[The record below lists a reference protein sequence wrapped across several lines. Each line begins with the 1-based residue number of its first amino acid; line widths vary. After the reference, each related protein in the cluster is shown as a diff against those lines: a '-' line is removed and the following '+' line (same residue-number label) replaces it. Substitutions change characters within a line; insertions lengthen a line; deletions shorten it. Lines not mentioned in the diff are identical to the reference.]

1 MHPLFFREVLKRVQQ
16 LNRELSHKVDSSN
29 NRARAKQLLARAH
42 QRVADKRRDFHFKLA
57 NELCE
62 QFDVLVFE
70 DLNIAAMKRLWGR
83 KVSDLGFGK
92 FLTILKHIA
101 TLRGKVVLQIGRF
114 EPTTQPCSHCG
125 ELQKLSL
132 KQRQFDCPH
141 CSLSL
146 DRDHNA
152 ALNIQRLGVLR
163 AGASAR
169 HG

>member
-1 MHPLFFREVLKRVQQ
+1 M
-16 LNRELSHKVDSSN
+16 
-29 NRARAKQLLARAH
+29 AH
-42 QRVADKRRDFHFKLA
+42 CTTGSTSQGKSGTMRLPCRSGFKLA

-70 DLNIAAMKRLWGR
+70 DLNTAAMKRLWGR

-101 TLRGKVVLQIGRF
+101 TLRGKVVLQIGCF
-114 EPTTQPCSHCG
+114 ELTMQPCSRCG
-125 ELQKLSL
+125 ESQKLTF

-141 CSLSL
+141 CGLSL

-152 ALNIQRLGVLR
+152 AIQRLGMLR